1 MGKLINKNRVYKTS
15 LEKREK
21 GKKYRLEHKKELHDY
36 DVNYKI
42 KNKKKIY
49 EKNADYRKKNKA
61 DIKIYDQKY
70 YDENSQKIKNNVN
83 QRYQENKNELWL
95 KTHKLVE
102 CPSCKTKT
110 WANFKT
116 ISSKRPTDYSTEYTF
131 SYEGI
136 CVCCKKSFSFTERES
151 WHDGNMRN
159 DVGYVPKWL
168 TED

>member
-83 QRYQENKNELWL
+83 QRYQENKKNSTKKEGTAGTVS
-95 KTHKLVE
+95 KETIQHYIEEQTKCRDMSVE
-102 CPSCKTKT
+102 SH
-110 WANFKT
+110 
-116 ISSKRPTDYSTEYTF
+116 E
-131 SYEGI
+131 
-136 CVCCKKSFSFTERES
+136 
-151 WHDGNMRN
+151 
-159 DVGYVPKWL
+159 
-168 TED
+168 